1 MKVFTIGGLILAVAY
16 IAIIDRVLD
25 KTEFYKDYKS
35 PFQAGASIGQLDVKV
50 TALQSAPIIVA
61 AFALVYVT
69 PKIF

>member
-1 MKVFTIGGLILAVAY
+1 MKVFSIGGLILAVAY
-16 IAIIDRVLD
+16 IAIIDRILNQTGMV
-25 KTEFYKDYKS
+25 DYKS
-35 PFQAGASIGQLDVKV
+35 PFQAGASIGQLDMKV